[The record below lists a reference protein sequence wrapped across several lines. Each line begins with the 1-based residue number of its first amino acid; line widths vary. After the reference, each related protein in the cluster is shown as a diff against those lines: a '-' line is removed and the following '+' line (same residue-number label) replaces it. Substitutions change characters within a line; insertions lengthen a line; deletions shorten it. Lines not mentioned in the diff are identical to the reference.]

1 MLYGAVTKRTICAMV
16 SCAALSAAP
25 ATFAGVTWIDSY
37 AGFDSYAN
45 LFAGTS
51 TTSWSGSSA
60 LQAQTVAN
68 SSATTWVNAAT
79 SSGFTAGFANGS
91 GGMKIELTRF
101 FSLSETTNVEL
112 TMNMLSD
119 QGIVEY
125 MLINFG
131 TYAVN
136 SASFSNPNVGSSYAI
151 STGSISLDS
160 GTYAIILQMRDYSG
174 FGAAP
179 IGTSGSISFSVPGP
193 GAIAMVG
200 LAGFLGRRRRG

>member
-1 MLYGAVTKRTICAMV
+1 MV

-91 GGMKIELTRF
+91 GGMKLEITRY
-101 FSLSETTNVEL
+101 FSLSEAAEVSV
-112 TMNMLSD
+112 TMNMSSD
-119 QGIVEY
+119 QGSLTW
-125 MLINFG
+125 MLLDFG
-131 TYAVN
+131 TYNVYGTEVT
-136 SASFSNPNVGSSYAI
+136 NPNSGSSYAL
-151 STGSISLDS
+151 SSGSISLGS
-160 GTYAIILQMRDYSG
+160 GTYAIILNMRDY
-174 FGAAP
+174 FGMSVP
-179 IGTSGSISFSVPGP
+179 PPTGTSGSISFSVPGP